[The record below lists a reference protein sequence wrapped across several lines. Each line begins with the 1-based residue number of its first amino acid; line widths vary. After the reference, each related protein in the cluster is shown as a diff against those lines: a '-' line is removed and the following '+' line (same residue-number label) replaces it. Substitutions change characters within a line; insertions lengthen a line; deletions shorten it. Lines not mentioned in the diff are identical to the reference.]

1 LVSQHVYGNP
11 GAFNISPIAVT
22 RAGLDKVR
30 AHHGSLLAGKPGT
43 KPVAGRKTWHIA
55 MRDNSVKDEYDIP
68 GTGDPFRGD
77 WTDLANNFYLT
88 TIQEL
93 HHIGHR
99 AARKRM
105 DSIGHVHL

>member
-1 LVSQHVYGNP
+1 
-11 GAFNISPIAVT
+11 
-22 RAGLDKVR
+22 
-30 AHHGSLLAGKPGT
+30 
-43 KPVAGRKTWHIA
+43 

-105 DSIGHVHL
+105 DSIGHVHLGAYTLSGPGGTFKVSFPDFSDLEKYR